1 MEQSKNSMNIQ
12 QLGSGLSK
20 TLRTML
26 GRAKHLALLAL
37 VWLPLQS
44 SAEYQ
49 RLEAIV
55 AVVDDDVVLASE
67 LIARLETVRR
77 SIKENNL
84 QVPPGDVLVNQI
96 MERLIIENIQL
107 QEAEK
112 RGVTI
117 DDETLARAVTEFARS
132 NNMTL
137 EQFQQNL
144 ARDGTSY
151 RQFREE
157 IRSELTITRLQRAM
171 INRRIA
177 ISEQDVQALLNSP
190 FYQQMF
196 SDEYRVGHIMRSLED
211 DASDADK
218 EAAIKEAAGLIEE
231 LRGGADFAQMAIAKS
246 SASTALEGGDLGWR
260 RAGELPTLFSDAV
273 LDMRVDEVADP
284 IVTGSSIHI
293 IKLLGQRGAGTE
305 RLSQTNVS
313 HILIRPSEILTLAE
327 AKDQADDVY
336 QLLEQGGDFAELAKG
351 YSEDPGSALNGGA
364 LGWSTPDQFVAEFAQ
379 VMAVTEIGQI
389 SEPFQSEFGWH
400 ILLVQDRREQD
411 MSDEAR
417 RNMAMDLL
425 FRRRFEEERQEWLK
439 EIRDEAFVEM
449 RL

>member
-1 MEQSKNSMNIQ
+1 MNIQ
-12 QLGSGLSK
+12 H
-20 TLRTML
+20 LRGRVSSTPKAML
-26 GRAKHLALLAL
+26 GRVKHLVLLAL
-37 VWLPLQS
+37 IWLPLQS
-44 SAEYQ
+44 GAEYQ

-84 QVPPGDVLVNQI
+84 QLPPGDVLVNQI

-132 NNMTL
+132 NNMTM
-137 EQFQQNL
+137 EQFQQTL
-144 ARDGTSY
+144 VRDGTSY

-211 DASDADK
+211 GATEADK
-218 EAAIKEAAGLIEE
+218 EADIEEAAGLIEE

-273 LDMRVDEVADP
+273 LDMQVDQIADP

-313 HILIRPSEILTLAE
+313 HILIRPSEILTMAE
-327 AKDQADDVY
+327 AKVQADDVH
-336 QLLEQGGDFAELAKG
+336 QLLQDGGDFAELAKE

-364 LGWSTPDQFVAEFAQ
+364 LGWSTPDQFVPEFAE
-379 VMAVTEIGQI
+379 VMASAEIGQI

-400 ILLVQDRREQD
+400 ILLVLDRREQD

-439 EIRDEAFVEM
+439 EIRDEAFVEL